1 MKKDAKIYCK
11 GKDQSCIRFQ
21 GGLHISP
28 SVQMSGGNQ
37 TVIRNRDRKN
47 QVCFVNISLNQ
58 HHHSGIL
65 QRPFSFR
72 RHSLCK
78 QHACKIK
85 GKLVF

>member
-11 GKDQSCIRFQ
+11 SKDHACIRLQ

-37 TVIRNRDRKN
+37 TVIRNQDMKN
-47 QVCFVNISLNQ
+47 QACFVNSSLNQ

-72 RHSLCK
+72 RH
-78 QHACKIK
+78 
-85 GKLVF
+85 